1 MIYNEGIYNSHWM
14 TKKLSDLGI
23 FSRGISK
30 HRPRNDPKL
39 FEGGGYPLVQT
50 GEIKNSI
57 LYIRKHQQEY
67 NKLGLMQSKLWEA
80 GTLCITI
87 AANIAETAILSYPMC
102 FPDSIV
108 GFQAYKEQ
116 SSELFMYYV
125 FEYIRHAV
133 QNAAYGSAQDNINID
148 YLTSLEFKIPNKDYQ
163 DQIVATLSVIDG
175 NILLNNQINDNLMQM
190 ASTAFM
196 HYFFERTPNGKLGSI
211 IIEHPKSNIQVG
223 EAQNSS
229 GNVPF
234 FTSGDSI
241 LKWDTVLV
249 DDRCCYLNTGGNADV
264 KFYVGKAAYSTDTWC
279 ISGMDQLSDYL
290 YLLLYAIKP
299 ELDKKFFQGT
309 GLKHLQKPLLKDRP
323 IYIPTT
329 QELNVFNT
337 QIMPMMTKISENTRE
352 NQRLMSIRDWLLPLL
367 MNGQATVEA

>member
-1 MIYNEGIYNSHWM
+1 MFVLYQKRDLEVKASLSNFADCE
-14 TKKLSDLGI
+14 KK
-23 FSRGISK
+23 FC
-30 HRPRNDPKL
+30 NC
-39 FEGGGYPLVQT
+39 Y
-50 GEIKNSI
+50 
-57 LYIRKHQQEY
+57 
-67 NKLGLMQSKLWEA
+67 
-80 GTLCITI
+80 
-87 AANIAETAILSYPMC
+87 
-102 FPDSIV
+102 
-108 GFQAYKEQ
+108 
-116 SSELFMYYV
+116 
-125 FEYIRHAV
+125 
-133 QNAAYGSAQDNINID
+133 SA
-148 YLTSLEFKIPNKDYQ
+148 SL
-163 DQIVATLSVIDG
+163 L
-175 NILLNNQINDNLMQM
+175 NDNLMQM

-196 HYFFERTPNGKLGSI
+196 HYFFERIPNGKLGSI
-211 IIEHPKSNIQVG
+211 IIEHPKSDIQVG

-279 ISGMDQLSDYL
+279 ISGMDQHSDYL

-329 QELNVFNT
+329 QELNGFNA
-337 QIMPMMTKISENTRE
+337 QIMPMMTKISENARE
-352 NQRLMSIRDWLLPLL
+352 NQRLISIRDWLLPLL
-367 MNGQATVEA
+367 MNGQAMVEA

>member
-1 MIYNEGIYNSHWM
+1 MV
-14 TKKLSDLGI
+14 D
-23 FSRGISK
+23 SK
-30 HRPRNDPKL
+30 
-39 FEGGGYPLVQT
+39 
-50 GEIKNSI
+50 EIK
-57 LYIRKHQQEY
+57 LTE
-67 NKLGLMQSKLWEA
+67 LGCCKN
-80 GTLCITI
+80 GI
-87 AANIAETAILSYPMC
+87 N
-102 FPDSIV
+102 F
-108 GFQAYKEQ
+108 
-116 SSELFMYYV
+116 
-125 FEYIRHAV
+125 
-133 QNAAYGSAQDNINID
+133 SAQSQGKIYKLLGVSDFHDNYFANFDNLETVRVNLPNED
-148 YLTSLEFKIPNKDYQ
+148 YLLKDGDIVFVRSNGNKALVGRSLLIQNVNEKVVCSGFCIRFRPDPQCVNPFYLLFYFKSPQFRKAITALQQTNITNLSQ
-163 DQIVATLSVIDG
+163 EVLGNISVILPTRG
-175 NILLNNQINDNLMQM
+175 RQNLIANILLALSRKIEANKAINDNLMQM

-279 ISGMDQLSDYL
+279 ISGTDQLSDYL

-329 QELNVFNT
+329 QELNVFNA

>member
-1 MIYNEGIYNSHWM
+1 MLPLISDIVFGNPIHRFFIQRSHICLLRLSKTRRFVM
-14 TKKLSDLGI
+14 VFVLYQKRDLEVKASLSNFADCEKKFCNCHSD
-23 FSRGISK
+23 
-30 HRPRNDPKL
+30 
-39 FEGGGYPLVQT
+39 
-50 GEIKNSI
+50 
-57 LYIRKHQQEY
+57 
-67 NKLGLMQSKLWEA
+67 
-80 GTLCITI
+80 
-87 AANIAETAILSYPMC
+87 
-102 FPDSIV
+102 
-108 GFQAYKEQ
+108 
-116 SSELFMYYV
+116 
-125 FEYIRHAV
+125 
-133 QNAAYGSAQDNINID
+133 
-148 YLTSLEFKIPNKDYQ
+148 SL
-163 DQIVATLSVIDG
+163 L
-175 NILLNNQINDNLMQM
+175 NDNLMQM
-190 ASTAFM
+190 ASSAFM
-196 HYFFERTPNGKLGSI
+196 HYFFERIPNGKLGSI
-211 IIEHPKSNIQVG
+211 IIEHR
-223 EAQNSS
+223 
-229 GNVPF
+229 NVPF

>member
-1 MIYNEGIYNSHWM
+1 MP
-14 TKKLSDLGI
+14 
-23 FSRGISK
+23 F
-30 HRPRNDPKL
+30 
-39 FEGGGYPLVQT
+39 
-50 GEIKNSI
+50 
-57 LYIRKHQQEY
+57 
-67 NKLGLMQSKLWEA
+67 
-80 GTLCITI
+80 
-87 AANIAETAILSYPMC
+87 
-102 FPDSIV
+102 
-108 GFQAYKEQ
+108 
-116 SSELFMYYV
+116 
-125 FEYIRHAV
+125 
-133 QNAAYGSAQDNINID
+133 NA
-148 YLTSLEFKIPNKDYQ
+148 
-163 DQIVATLSVIDG
+163 
-175 NILLNNQINDNLMQM
+175 INDNLMQI
-190 ASTAFM
+190 ASTTFM
-196 HYFFERTPNGKLGSI
+196 HYFFKRTPNGKLGSI
-211 IIEHPKSNIQVG
+211 IIEHPKSDIQVG

-367 MNGQATVEA
+367 MNGQATIKA

>member
-1 MIYNEGIYNSHWM
+1 MSDFVRLKDIAKLTVGFVGTMASQYVSSGVPFLRSLNIKQFEIDASDMKFIGEQFNA
-14 TKKLSDLGI
+14 KLS
-23 FSRGISK
+23 K
-30 HRPRNDPKL
+30 
-39 FEGGGYPLVQT
+39 
-50 GEIKNSI
+50 SI
-57 LYIRKHQQEY
+57 LKENDVIIVRTGVPGTCCVIPKEYEGCNCSDVVIVRPNTEQINPHYLAAYINFWGKDQVGNHKVGAVQQHF
-67 NKLGLMQSKLWEA
+67 NVQSAEELLILLHKIEVQEK
-80 GTLCITI
+80 I
-87 AANIAETAILSYPMC
+87 AAIL
-102 FPDSIV
+102 V
-108 GFQAYKEQ
+108 G
-116 SSELFMYYV
+116 
-125 FEYIRHAV
+125 
-133 QNAAYGSAQDNINID
+133 INK
-148 YLTSLEFKIPNKDYQ
+148 KIKTNK
-163 DQIVATLSVIDG
+163 T
-175 NILLNNQINDNLMQM
+175 INDNLMQM

-279 ISGMDQLSDYL
+279 ISGTDQLSDYL
-290 YLLLYAIKP
+290 YLFLYAIKP
-299 ELDKKFFQGT
+299 ELDKKLFQGT

-329 QELNVFNT
+329 QELNVFNA

>member
-1 MIYNEGIYNSHWM
+1 MKINKVLLGDVASVEVSGVDKKTHPQELPVKLCNFVDVYYNWAITKAMSDSFMDATVKQKELDSFAIHKGQVAITKDSETREDIGIATYIADNFDNVVLGYHCALI
-14 TKKLSDLGI
+14 TPQEDKLDGGYLNAVLHTSYARVF
-23 FSRGISK
+23 FSNYASGSGQRYALSADCIKQLPLYLPPIAYQQQVSS
-30 HRPRNDPKL
+30 L
-39 FEGGGYPLVQT
+39 FEQLDRK
-50 GEIKNSI
+50 IKA
-57 LYIRKHQQEY
+57 
-67 NKLGLMQSKLWEA
+67 NKA
-80 GTLCITI
+80 
-87 AANIAETAILSYPMC
+87 
-102 FPDSIV
+102 
-108 GFQAYKEQ
+108 
-116 SSELFMYYV
+116 
-125 FEYIRHAV
+125 
-133 QNAAYGSAQDNINID
+133 
-148 YLTSLEFKIPNKDYQ
+148 
-163 DQIVATLSVIDG
+163 
-175 NILLNNQINDNLMQM
+175 INDNLMQI
-190 ASTAFM
+190 ASTTFM
-196 HYFFERTPNGKLGSI
+196 HYFFKRTPNGKLGSI
-211 IIEHPKSNIQVG
+211 IIEHPKSDIQVG

-279 ISGMDQLSDYL
+279 ISGNDQLSDYL

-329 QELNVFNT
+329 QELNVFNA
-337 QIMPMMTKISENTRE
+337 QIMPMMTKISENARE